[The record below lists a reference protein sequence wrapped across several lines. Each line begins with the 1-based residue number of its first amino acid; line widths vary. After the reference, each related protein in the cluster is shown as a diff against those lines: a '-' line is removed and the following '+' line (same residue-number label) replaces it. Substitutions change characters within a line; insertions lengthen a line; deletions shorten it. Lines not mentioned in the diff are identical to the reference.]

1 MLKDQNNPKVLSA
14 IAEVIKSNTS
24 EEVKQLADLNE
35 SLTSKYNT
43 FRPVSEALSHKQ
55 KKIAKVA
62 GHPGKIDAA
71 DFAALRAGKKV
82 DEDFEIEIDEELSK
96 LLEYEVVRGRDGKFY
111 NDEGEAYN
119 DNPPARRMRRGYSSG
134 PSYKP
139 AAAKPS
145 GESHAVHINGKKWK
159 SFETASHAQNVAKKL
174 VSQGKKATVHKEEYA
189 SDGVQVS
196 EAIGV
201 ATRVGQ
207 AVAPVIARGVTAV
220 KNALSTTKPAPVV
233 RNADAIPAIAK
244 SGPGARSTADA
255 SGRITPALTGPQ
267 RDIGGRYVSR
277 GASTAPS
284 APSNTARNVGAG
296 AGAAAA
302 TVAGGLGIKA
312 AMDKSVPAPV
322 AASKAKEMGAA
333 NKAVTTDAAAKPA
346 KKPMS
351 DFGKAF
357 AAARARGDTT
367 FDWKGGP
374 VKTDIKG
381 ETSAQHSAALAK
393 NKQMSASKMNVRNA
407 SQISPPLPGRTVVVS
422 KEAKEYDEAD
432 HHIHVQLQ
440 KAADMKPETV
450 KGKEGYETKGGAE
463 VKFGDGKRF
472 VHADHAH
479 KVVTALN
486 KLRPAD
492 RDKLHDHIQQSHANF
507 MAVHKLVAN

>member
-111 NDEGEAYN
+111 NDEGEAYS
-119 DNPPARRMRRGYSSG
+119 DNPPARRMRRGYASG

-174 VSQGKKATVHKEEYA
+174 VSQGKKATVHKEDYVPTGEQ
-189 SDGVQVS
+189 QVD
-196 EAIGV
+196 EVIGAAIG
-201 ATRVGQ
+201 TLSRMGP
-207 AVAPVIARGVTAV
+207 AVSRGLSTV
-220 KNALSTTKPAPVV
+220 KNALSSPKAAPIVRDADKVGTISRSAKPVAE
-233 RNADAIPAIAK
+233 
-244 SGPGARSTADA
+244 PGK
-255 SGRITPALTGPQ
+255 ITPALTGGS
-267 RDIGGRYVSR
+267 RDAAGRYRSST
-277 GASTAPS
+277 STAP
-284 APSNTARNVGAG
+284 ATPKSNMTRNVA
-296 AGAAAA
+296 ATTGAAVA
-302 TVAGGLGIKA
+302 TVGTGLGIKA
-312 AMDKSVPAPV
+312 AMDKSIPAPV
-322 AASKAKEMGAA
+322 AAGKAKDMGDA
-333 NKAVTTDAAAKPA
+333 NKSVTTDTAAKPA

-393 NKQMSASKMNVRNA
+393 NKQMSASKMNVKNA
-407 SQISPPLPGRTVVVS
+407 SQINPPLPSRTVVVS

-507 MAVHKLVAN
+507 MAVHKLVS